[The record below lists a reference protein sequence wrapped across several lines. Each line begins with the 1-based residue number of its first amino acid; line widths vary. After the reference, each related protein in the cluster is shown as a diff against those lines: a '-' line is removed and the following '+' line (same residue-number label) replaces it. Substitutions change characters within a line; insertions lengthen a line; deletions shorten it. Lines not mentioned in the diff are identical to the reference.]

1 MTEAGGDL
9 SVEEPFIVKADEVD
23 QTGTAL
29 PGIDSGESV
38 PLRDPQAG
46 TDGLASIAP
55 RPIPL
60 KGPIPVRPGLRREGS
75 APPPPLQPP
84 PPAPQLHT
92 LDPENPTDSLSLP
105 QLKQLVSQFPKV
117 EQTAYAF
124 KYADAQSFPEEIE
137 EWFQYV
143 EQEKIM
149 ILSTKATFE
158 DRWNAYCRAE
168 KLNERS
174 DTEDYELSWLEA
186 PKEVQ
191 KQFLSSVLEETQNSD
206 ILVRIE
212 AAEMILYILSGVWGL
227 TAGLT
232 PGADNAENAKGEE
245 DKLHFSRVQ
254 LEWIQKGASLLYE
267 CGGLVALSTY
277 FQRLFG
283 EGNSFNGGPHPPN
296 DDNDEGAQD
305 YAQQRE
311 YTVLMSSWYLV
322 LEVARKDI
330 DQSGQ
335 SDIRDAI
342 IQLQPNFLVSL
353 VSIIASLRWDDQSN
367 IPLTRLLLL
376 FWKALLV
383 VFGGDHAIKKAK
395 DILQPEKDSFSADA
409 SHPILTAS
417 PLDYHFF
424 RQEITSK
431 YPAYNP
437 PPPLVPLELEHK
449 SMLPPLP
456 NHPSRI
462 PPTAGPFAGLGPAEA
477 HANANSIFH
486 QPVHIATP
494 APSPPPSP
502 IGPGGKAGKKQN
514 YQTNQN
520 FPLLYPPLDDTS
532 NQIGGKGSSN
542 LQDSLVSKKW
552 EGSDV
557 PASIIEAGQ
566 LFASRMR
573 MTRAMR
579 QLWKE
584 RELSMKEDRGWL
596 HKDGKGKSLGK
607 ENLGGE
613 DQTEDD
619 EHVPTDQEQIED
631 EDEEDNDKCEDPEVQ
646 ARLDLVEEFY
656 VSFYEPMMLSPDE
669 LLIWNSASILTK
681 FAIACHCVTQ
691 NNSHQCAS
699 HRSSEWYS

>member
-1 MTEAGGDL
+1 MSDSNGDS

-23 QTGTAL
+23 QQGTAL
-29 PGIDSGESV
+29 PTNDPAENEA
-38 PLRDPQAG
+38 LPQAQG
-46 TDGLASIAP
+46 MNGGSEPFTIRSLP
-55 RPIPL
+55 
-60 KGPIPVRPGLRREGS
+60 KGPSPVRPGLRRETS

-84 PPAPQLHT
+84 PPAPRLDT

-105 QLKQLVSQFPKV
+105 QLKQLVSQFPKL

-124 KYADAQSFPEEIE
+124 KYANAQSFPEEIE

-143 EQEKIM
+143 EQERIM
-149 ILSTKATFE
+149 LMSSKETFE
-158 DRWNAYCRAE
+158 QRWNDYCRSE
-168 KLNERS
+168 KPNGQTNS
-174 DTEDYELSWLEA
+174 SDYEISWLEA
-186 PKEVQ
+186 PKQLQ
-191 KQFLSSVLEETQNSD
+191 KQFLSSVLKEIQHSD

-212 AAEMILYILSGVWGL
+212 AAEIIFYILAGVWSL

-232 PGADNAENAKGEE
+232 SSTDQGGDTRSE
-245 DKLHFSRVQ
+245 DDRLRFNRVQ
-254 LEWIQKGASLLYE
+254 LEWMQKGASLLHE
-267 CGGLVALSTY
+267 CSGISALISY
-277 FQRLFG
+277 FQRLFPN
-283 EGNSFNGGPHPPN
+283 GNSWDDGHDPLV
-296 DDNDEGAQD
+296 DDNDEAVQD

-311 YTVLMSSWYLV
+311 YTVLMSSLYLL
-322 LEVARKDI
+322 LEVARKEMEETGHSNIKEEITNLKPD
-330 DQSGQ
+330 
-335 SDIRDAI
+335 
-342 IQLQPNFLVSL
+342 FLVSI
-353 VSIIASLRWDDQSN
+353 VGVIASLRWNEQPN

-383 VFGGDHAIKKAK
+383 IFGGDNDLRKAK
-395 DILQPEKDSFSADA
+395 QVLQPESDPFSADA

-437 PPPLVPLELEHK
+437 PPPLIPLELDHK

-456 NHPSRI
+456 NHPSRL
-462 PPTAGPFAGLGPAEA
+462 PPTAGPFAGGGPAD
-477 HANANSIFH
+477 ANANSIFH

-494 APSPPPSP
+494 APSPPPAP

-532 NQIGGKGSSN
+532 NMIGGKGSSN

-557 PASIIEAGQ
+557 PASIMEAGQ

-584 RELSMKEDRGWL
+584 RELSMKDDRGWL
-596 HKDGKGKSLGK
+596 DKKGNPVAKEIPGSEADTSDAEDKKDEDRERESQDEKG
-607 ENLGGE
+607 
-613 DQTEDD
+613 Q
-619 EHVPTDQEQIED
+619 
-631 EDEEDNDKCEDPEVQ
+631 DEEDDKCDDPEVQ
-646 ARLDLVEEFY
+646 AHLDLVEDFY
-656 VSFYEPMMLSPDE
+656 V
-669 LLIWNSASILTK
+669 
-681 FAIACHCVTQ
+681 
-691 NNSHQCAS
+691 
-699 HRSSEWYS
+699 